1 MADRRHAGHRVRPG
15 RDRDHRFGGRLPRGR
30 LGVARDDRS
39 QMVAAPRA
47 PGLPSWENLT
57 VALAVAQGSRRL
69 VDALAV
75 TAAVL
80 ASIAMINLVTDS
92 LPVTLSYA

>member
-1 MADRRHAGHRVRPG
+1 M
-15 RDRDHRFGGRLPRGR
+15 
-30 LGVARDDRS
+30 
-39 QMVAAPRA
+39 
-47 PGLPSWENLT
+47 
-57 VALAVAQGSRRL
+57 ALAVTHGSRRL

-92 LPVTLSYA
+92 ATVTRSRASSHTR